1 MIFKID
7 GTGGLK
13 GVDKT
18 KAKKPAGSVGG
29 PSFADLLDE
38 AQGVDA
44 AEQAPVM
51 GGPALAGGYVP
62 IEEELPRDAKGQ
74 ARELMKTL
82 KDLAGS
88 ALGGESPAAAVQR
101 LDALAAGV
109 DESLLTPEQKRV
121 LDEVKTRAAVEVAKL
136 KG

>member
-7 GTGGLK
+7 GPGGPK
-13 GVDKT
+13 GVDKA

-29 PSFADLLDE
+29 PSFADLLGE
-38 AQGVDA
+38 AQDIDA
-44 AEQAPVM
+44 AEQTPVT

-62 IEEELPRDAKGQ
+62 VEEDLPRDAQGQ
-74 ARELMKTL
+74 ARELLKTMRA
-82 KDLAGS
+82 LAS
-88 ALGGESPAAAVQR
+88 DALGGENPAAAVQR
-101 LDALAAGV
+101 LDALVGSV
-109 DESLLTPEQKRV
+109 DESTLTAEQKQV